1 MATGDMP
8 KHKRGHEYESNEHR
22 GQAGQQPEPGHPRD
36 ELTIACLL
44 IPYFPLRVEILRH
57 PELDGAPVVLIDAT
71 SRRREVTACSAEAA
85 ARGVREGMSLR
96 DVIAID
102 PAIVILNADPVAYR
116 RTFSSLVD
124 RLRRY
129 SPGVEVGA
137 GDLGCIYIDLR
148 GLRRQAGGIDALSR
162 RLLQAAPPLLRPH
175 LGMATTKFT
184 ARVAAQHARPGQVY
198 SMPPE
203 YARAFLAPHSIDL
216 LPVSHEMKRELRQ
229 LGLTHL
235 RDLARRPPGKLQ
247 ARFGPEGR
255 RAWELANGEDR
266 EPLIPEPESEQIT
279 ERLVLPA
286 PAVQIDLVLLG
297 VEQAVVH
304 LFRHPALSGRG
315 IRGLRLQLVLEG
327 QQSWEQ
333 IIAFK
338 GVIALPSHLAGLIA
352 DRLRTAQLAGPVV
365 EIILEATGL
374 SSEIARQ
381 GVLPMA
387 RARRA
392 RRLAAAIREL
402 TQRYGV
408 SPIYRVVEVE
418 PWSRIPERR
427 HALMSFDPSISLS
440 R

>member
-1 MATGDMP
+1 
-8 KHKRGHEYESNEHR
+8 
-22 GQAGQQPEPGHPRD
+22 
-36 ELTIACLL
+36 
-44 IPYFPLRVEILRH
+44 
-57 PELDGAPVVLIDAT
+57 
-71 SRRREVTACSAEAA
+71 
-85 ARGVREGMSLR
+85 GMSLR

-102 PAIVILNADPVAYR
+102 PAIVILNADPVTYR
-116 RTFSSLVD
+116 RTFASLAD

-129 SPGVEVGA
+129 SPGVEPGE
-137 GDLGCIYIDLR
+137 LGCIYVDLR
-148 GLRRQAGGIDALSR
+148 GLRRQAGGIDALAK
-162 RLLQAAPPLLRPH
+162 RLLHAAPPLLRPH
-175 LGMATTKFT
+175 LGLAATKFT
-184 ARVAAQHARPGQVY
+184 ARVAAQYARPGQVY
-198 SMPPE
+198 PVPPA
-203 YARAFLAPHSIDL
+203 YARAFLAPQSIDL
-216 LPVSHEMKRELRQ
+216 LPISYEMKQALRR
-229 LGLTHL
+229 LGLIRM
-235 RDLARRPPGKLQ
+235 RDLARHPLSKVQ

-286 PAVQIDLVLLG
+286 PSVQIDLILLG

-304 LFRHPALSGRG
+304 LFRHPELSGRG

-333 IIAFK
+333 VIAFK
-338 GVIALPSHLAGLIA
+338 GVIALPSHLASLIA
-352 DRLRTAQLAGPVV
+352 DRLRAAQLAGPVI
-365 EIILEATGL
+365 EIILEATAL

-387 RARRA
+387 SARRA

>member
-1 MATGDMP
+1 MATENMP
-8 KHKRGHEYESNEHR
+8 ERDREYEPGGRPERTNHI
-22 GQAGQQPEPGHPRD
+22 GQQPALCRQGD
-36 ELTIACLL
+36 ELTTACLL

-71 SRRREVTACSAEAA
+71 SRRREVTACSSEAA
-85 ARGVREGMSLR
+85 ARGVREGMALR

-116 RTFSSLVD
+116 RTFASLVD

-129 SPGVEVGA
+129 SPGIEV

-148 GLRRQAGGIDALSR
+148 GLRRQSGGIDVLSR
-162 RLLQAAPPLLRPH
+162 RLLQSAPPLLRPH

-184 ARVAAQHARPGQVY
+184 ARVAAQYARAGQVY
-198 SMPPE
+198 SVPPE
-203 YARAFLAPHSIDL
+203 YARAFLASHSIDL
-216 LPVSHEMKRELRQ
+216 LPVSLEMKRELRQ
-229 LGLTHL
+229 LGLTRL
-235 RDLARRPPGKLQ
+235 RDLARRSPGKLQ

-255 RAWELANGEDR
+255 RAWELANGVDR
-266 EPLIPEPESEQIT
+266 ERLIPEPESEQIT

-286 PAVQIDLVLLG
+286 PAIQIDLVLLG

-304 LFRHPALSGRG
+304 LFRHPTLMGRG

-352 DRLRTAQLAGPVV
+352 DRLRAAQLAGPVV
-365 EIILEATGL
+365 EIILEATAL

-381 GVLPMA
+381 RALPMP

-392 RRLAAAIREL
+392 SRLAAAIREL